1 MASKFDPGDEIDMLA
16 DEMDKLMDETELDET
31 DLNVDE
37 TELDVDETDLN
48 VDETDVDE
56 TDLDVDETD
65 LDVDET
71 DLDVDET
78 DLDVDETTLGVDET
92 SILGADE
99 LIHTFFYLD
108 FATLQKRATLVC
120 KKWLTTIRLSS
131 KLSKQFRISTRT
143 QTGFLYGIPMQI
155 FANWPKLQTIM
166 IDLRKLRQ
174 LDNIGIRDMMGLG
187 SLKNLQKI
195 HIAGINT
202 HAKVSNINP
211 GYLESFS
218 ERRSIEWRSET
229 DR

>member
-1 MASKFDPGDEIDMLA
+1 MASKFDPGDEINMLA
-16 DEMDKLMDETELDET
+16 DEMDKLMDET

-48 VDETDVDE
+48 VDETD
-56 TDLDVDETD
+56 LDVDET
-65 LDVDET
+65 DVDET

>member
-16 DEMDKLMDETELDET
+16 DEMDKLMDET

-37 TELDVDETDLN
+37 TELDVDETDFN
-48 VDETDVDE
+48 VDETELDVDE
-56 TDLDVDETD
+56 TDLNVDETD

-229 DR
+229 ER

>member
-1 MASKFDPGDEIDMLA
+1 MASKFDPGDEINMLA
-16 DEMDKLMDETELDET
+16 DEMDKLMDET

-48 VDETDVDE
+48 VDETD
-56 TDLDVDETD
+56 LDVDET
-65 LDVDET
+65 DVDET

-218 ERRSIEWRSET
+218 ERRSIEWRSE
-229 DR
+229 RALRN